1 MYIAN
6 NLFIL
11 NDIIVIAFTGRKELT
26 GLLITAGK
34 NDEHVFIMEERLS
47 GNRLVFFIKLN
58 FLQVQSHISMF
69 QFQHFTVQL
78 VLNSHQRRELKKHI
92 RTIRKNIVGSVFPN
106 PAALETYSS

>member
-1 MYIAN
+1 MYIDN

-11 NDIIVIAFTGRKELT
+11 NDIIVIAFTGCKELT

-47 GNRLVFFIKLN
+47 GNRLVFFIN

-92 RTIRKNIVGSVFPN
+92 RTIRKNIVGSVFPH